1 VLSPST
7 LQFDRAKKLTIYARE
22 GVADAWLVDP
32 TAQTLEVLRLQ
43 GEHWI
48 LLATHAGT
56 AVVRAEPFDDIEI
69 QLASLWA

>member
-1 VLSPST
+1 
-7 LQFDRAKKLTIYARE
+7 
-22 GVADAWLVDP
+22 VADAWLVDP

-69 QLASLWA
+69 QLASLWG